1 MANPHTR
8 KPLYTMLTFWLAL
21 VFTLLFVLYVIVGF
35 VGVPWWLE
43 RNLPPMLKENM
54 GWETTIDNIDFNPF
68 LLTLDVTG
76 FKAKDDTGT
85 DVVTLEKLHTDVAY
99 FKLFT
104 GTVGFENITLVR
116 PFTRI
121 DLLQDYGINLAKDWN
136 SRHSDDTPEDAP
148 NDTADDS
155 PLRVY
160 FDEIALQEGHIRFR
174 DFSTDKNQTFDIQ
187 PLNLDLNDLATFN
200 DGSEDSDY
208 QLSAAIDKQQIK
220 WEGSMALRPFR
231 SNGSV
236 ELTDITYSTLWH
248 FAEQYAPYV
257 VDNGS
262 LSLKTDYAMHGGEQ
276 FDLQT
281 RNGELSIKNISA
293 RLADSDTPFAKLASL
308 AVSDIGFSLTE
319 RALSIDSIALS
330 GLDGSV
336 SRSEDGTINLMQPYA
351 QSEQEPEEPAAGA
364 GEPESDSPEF
374 RWNINSITL
383 ADSKLNWQDNSLAT
397 PANLSVSDLNIEIGQ
412 LKGNQEDPVPYEL
425 NLKTGEQGTLSVK
438 GQTTLSPFTLEASL
452 ALDKIALAPFEP
464 YVQDS
469 ADLKLNNGLLTVN
482 GKLDLDDQ
490 TPTLTGTFNGSGQ
503 INDLAL
509 SRPGS
514 NEPLLAW
521 RSVVA
526 QPIEYNLDPAR
537 LEIGRITVTDPKGHI
552 VLFKDGTTNIDQITG
567 GAESADTATP
577 QANTTEAA
585 ADEPTTDEQQPEFI
599 FRIQDINI
607 ANGDFDFVDRSIE
620 PVFSTRLSALEG
632 NIEGLSNI
640 SPQQGKINLKG
651 KLGERGSLAVTGS
664 IGTLGEEDTTKL
676 KLNADNLAMS
686 DLSPYFGR
694 YVGYSVDSGKLKLD
708 LDYDITGSHI
718 KADNRVIMDQLALGE
733 SVQSEE
739 AVNAPVRLGLSLL
752 RDGDGVID
760 IDLPIEGDLDD
771 PEFRVG
777 RVVMRTFVN
786 LLARVATSPFNVLGS
801 VAELAGFSGE
811 ELGQMAFVPGEAR
824 LAPGEEKKF
833 ELLAK
838 ALSDRSQLLLNV
850 RGSVAPE
857 LDELG
862 LKSQKLFNKVGLR
875 DNASIRERITA
886 LESQYSQQQGQAALD
901 NLKQSAG
908 KTGNERLDDGTWL
921 ETLAKDMTADVSLP
935 PEALDQLAKQRGAM
949 LHDRLAKEF
958 NIPDDQLF
966 MLAPSR
972 DAKTVTTAD
981 KIQVI
986 VPFTMDAR

>member
-1 MANPHTR
+1 MAQPQTR
-8 KPLYTMLTFWLAL
+8 KPFYTMSTFWLGL
-21 VFTLLFVLYVIVGF
+21 LGLLFVVYAIAGF

-54 GWETTIDNIDFNPF
+54 GWDTTIEDVDFNPF

-76 FKAKDDTGT
+76 FNAKDDTGT
-85 DVVTLEKLHTDVAY
+85 EVVTLEQLHTDVAY

-104 GTVGFENITLVR
+104 GTIGFENITLTR
-116 PFTRI
+116 PFTRV

-136 SRHSDDTPEDAP
+136 TRHADEAPEDAQ
-148 NDTADDS
+148 NETADDA
-155 PLRVY
+155 PLRIY
-160 FDEIALQEGHIRFR
+160 FNEITLQEGHIQFR
-174 DFSTDKNQTFDIQ
+174 DFSTDTKQTFDIE
-187 PLNLDLNDLATFN
+187 PLSLALTDLATFN
-200 DGSEDSDY
+200 DGGADSDY
-208 QLSAAIDKQQIK
+208 QLSAAIDQQQIK
-220 WEGSMALRPFR
+220 WQGSIALLPFR
-231 SNGSV
+231 SNGSI

-262 LSLKTDYAMHGGEQ
+262 LSLKTDYAMHGGDQ

-281 RNGELSIKNISA
+281 RNGELSIKDISA
-293 RLADSDTPFAKLASL
+293 RLADSDAPFAKLTSL

-319 RALSIDSIALS
+319 RALSIDGIALS
-330 GLDGSV
+330 GLDGSI
-336 SRSEDGTINLMQPYA
+336 SRDKNGGINLMQPYA
-351 QSEQEPEEPAAGA
+351 EGDQAPEEPEPEAGA
-364 GEPESDSPEF
+364 PESNSPAF

-397 PANLSVSDLNIEIGQ
+397 PANLSVSGLAIEIG
-412 LKGNQEDPVPYEL
+412 KVGDHQEDPIPYEL
-425 NLKTGEQGTLSVK
+425 NLKTGEQGTLSIK
-438 GQTTLSPFTLEASL
+438 GQTTPSPFTLEASV

-469 ADLKLNNGLLTVN
+469 ADLQLDNGMLTVN
-482 GKLDLDDQ
+482 GNLDLDDQ

-503 INDLAL
+503 INDLVL
-509 SRPGS
+509 TRPGS

-521 RSVVA
+521 ASVVA

-537 LEIGRITVTDPKGHI
+537 LEIGRITLTDPKGHI
-552 VLFKDGTTNIDQITG
+552 VLFKDGSTNIDQITG
-567 GAESADTATP
+567 NAETADTPDPA
-577 QANTTEAA
+577 
-585 ADEPTTDEQQPEFI
+585 TDEKPSEFI
-599 FRIQDINI
+599 FRVQDIDI
-607 ANGDFDFVDRSIE
+607 ANGDFDFVDRSVE

-640 SPQQGKINLKG
+640 SPQQGKVNIKG
-651 KLGERGSLAVTGS
+651 GIGERGSLALTGS
-664 IGTLGEEDTTKL
+664 IGTLGQEDTTKL
-676 KLNADNLAMS
+676 KLNVNNLAMA

-694 YVGYSVDSGKLKLD
+694 YLGYSVDSGKMKLD
-708 LDYDITGSHI
+708 LTYDIAGSHI
-718 KADNRVIMDQLALGE
+718 KADNRVVMDQLALGE

-739 AVNAPVRLGLSLL
+739 AVNVPVRLGLSLL

-771 PEFRVG
+771 PEFQVG

-801 VAELAGFSGE
+801 VAELAGFSSE
-811 ELGQMAFVPGEAR
+811 ELGQVAFVPGEAR
-824 LAPGEEKKF
+824 LAPGEEKKL

-862 LKSQKLFNKVGLR
+862 LKSQRLFKNAGLS
-875 DNASIRERITA
+875 DGASIRDRITA
-886 LESQYSQQQGQAALD
+886 LENQYSQQKGQAALD
-901 NLKQSAG
+901 SLKQSSD
-908 KTGNERLDDGTWL
+908 KTGSDRLDDGTWL
-921 ETLAKDMTADVSLP
+921 EALAKDMTADVTLP
-935 PEALDQLAKQRGAM
+935 PEALDQLANQRGA
-949 LHDRLAKEF
+949 LLQDRLANDF
-958 NIPDDQLF
+958 DIPNDQLF

-972 DAKTVTTAD
+972 DAKTVTNAD

-986 VPFTMDAR
+986 VPFTMNAR